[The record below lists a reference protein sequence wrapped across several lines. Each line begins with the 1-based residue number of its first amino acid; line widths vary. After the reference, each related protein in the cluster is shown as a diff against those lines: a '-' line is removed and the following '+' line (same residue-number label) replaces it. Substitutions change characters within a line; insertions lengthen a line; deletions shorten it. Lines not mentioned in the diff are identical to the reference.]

1 MESGNEDI
9 GSSMQR
15 IGSSLLHV
23 AGERDHMDELEP
35 TTNNLP
41 GDAYDTS
48 PGDFANLIKIFVKAE
63 LIHLECYYL
72 EIHLYQLFFELVC
85 STDIV

>member
-23 AGERDHMDELEP
+23 VAVRDHSDELEP

-41 GDAYDTS
+41 GDADDTS
-48 PGDFANLIKIFVKAE
+48 LGDFENLMELFREAE
-63 LIHLECYYL
+63 LIHLECYHL
-72 EIHLYQLFFELVC
+72 EIHLYQLSFELVC